1 MDNIILLQTR
11 KRLTQ
16 TNERYIKCY
25 YKDNNRREDARTTPC
40 ALSFCAYTEREKETT
55 TTPKEPQSQEN
66 KTKKESRQGRKPS
79 RRAGE
84 SRTREENERTKGK
97 ILQEIATS
105 HITA

>member
-1 MDNIILLQTR
+1 M
-11 KRLTQ
+11 TQ
-16 TNERYIKCY
+16 AH
-25 YKDNNRREDARTTPC
+25 NRTREDAPTRS
-40 ALSFCAYTEREKETT
+40 ALSFCVYTEREKETT

-97 ILQEIATS
+97 ILQEIASS

>member
-25 YKDNNRREDARTTPC
+25 YKDNNQREDAKKTLC
-40 ALSFCAYTEREKETT
+40 ALSFCVYTEREKETT

-79 RRAGE
+79 REAGQ
-84 SRTREENERTKGK
+84 SRTKGEK
-97 ILQEIATS
+97 ERTRGEKKKTKGEHASSL
-105 HITA
+105 